1 MGFVAKGSNI
11 IVKPGSE
18 GTNASYLY
26 KKLNQDGTFS
36 DVNWGTVIEDFE
48 SAITSSTWTTYGAYQ
63 YINLGLVRQVYSEVH
78 SFNRNTR
85 FDSTIRLSNTVTP
98 VGADVSNLIYITAL
112 VKGSMTDS
120 SSLISQRVID
130 EFSTGVYNN
139 VLAIGK
145 MNRKIDDFR
154 AVNIDVNNIKSFAGS
169 AISTK
174 DYDLP
179 ITEAVYLVNLA
190 ICTNADMEQFT
201 SLAINLYQ
209 EYFIEFL
216 GDNYVTPGSVGK
228 TEINPDYKAEK
239 AINNFVMTIDAEHIV
254 DGKIIISPDY
264 ATEIFDKSIYYL
276 YFNQNSVSATKLSL
290 GYYDLETEAY
300 IPVGK
305 EYNVTISGTV
315 ANKVAVAFV
324 NGDDVTIKSLV

>member
-1 MGFVAKGSNI
+1 MGFVAKGENI
-11 IVKPGSE
+11 VVKTGSDE
-18 GTNASYLY
+18 NGASYLF

-36 DVNWGTVIEDFE
+36 DVNWGTTITDFD

-63 YINLGLVRQVYSEVH
+63 YINLGLVRQVYSEIH

-85 FDSTIRLSNTVTP
+85 FDSTIRLSNTVAP
-98 VGADVSNLIYITAL
+98 VGADVSNIIYITAL

-120 SSLISQRVID
+120 SSLLSQRVID
-130 EFSTGVYNN
+130 EFSTGVYNY

-154 AVNIDVNNIKSFAGS
+154 AVNIDVNNVKSFAGS

-179 ITEAVYLVNLA
+179 TTEAVYLVNLA

-216 GDNYVTPGSVGK
+216 GDNCVTPGSVGK
-228 TEINPDYKAEK
+228 TEINPDYKAEN
-239 AINNFVMTIDAEHIV
+239 AVNNFIMTIDADHIV

-264 ATEIFDKSIYYL
+264 ATELKNNSIYYL
-276 YFNQNSVSATKLSL
+276 NFTTNSVSATKMCL
-290 GYYDLETEAY
+290 GYYDLESEAY
-300 IPVGK
+300 VPVGT

-315 ANKVAVAFV
+315 ANKIAVAVLV
-324 NGDDVTIKSLV
+324 NDAVTIKALV